1 MYDLRQLV
9 RNAGS
14 ANPRTALA
22 AVRILED
29 EVEWLLVRAVRLA
42 RTHGYDWGRI
52 GRLLGR
58 RRQSVRERFERL
70 APRYGPLPPHV
81 SERTDLERDESEL
94 QQRLADHRRRRQFDS
109 DDPVAW

>member
-9 RNAGS
+9 RDAGS

-22 AVRILED
+22 AVRVLED

-42 RTHGYDWGRI
+42 RADGYDWGRI

-70 APRYGPLPPHV
+70 APRTSPLPPHLR
-81 SERTDLERDESEL
+81 ERTDIEREVAAVQE
-94 QQRLADHRRRRQFDS
+94 RFADHRRRRAFES